1 MSCAMPIIEPRPLRI
16 IAAELDARER
26 TARSGGSHRFDYAA
40 LARRVRA
47 KPGHVESRAD
57 EDASGSHSDAAAEDR
72 LSGFREASGDD
83 ANESETH
90 APVSGQSRSGST
102 PDLSERIART
112 TLPVVD
118 AMYRTQGQFIQL
130 AATLANEVAA
140 FCADPSITSNGNW
153 NVQLPLDSK
162 IVPDTVLYLS
172 LSPFHLS
179 LRFDTQSA
187 RSRQLLLDH
196 SSLLQ
201 RELDALL
208 RAWGAARDIELTV
221 W

>member
-1 MSCAMPIIEPRPLRI
+1 MPTIEPRPLRI
-16 IAAELDARER
+16 IAAELEARER
-26 TARSGGSHRFDYAA
+26 TERSGARRFDYAA
-40 LARRVRA
+40 LARRARGG
-47 KPGHVESRAD
+47 PRH
-57 EDASGSHSDAAAEDR
+57 EDAQADDDTSGSDRDPAASDG
-72 LSGFREASGDD
+72 LSIFASASDDDSDEAQRWTP
-83 ANESETH
+83 AL
-90 APVSGQSRSGST
+90 GQGGLGSKSVE
-102 PDLSERIART
+102 LSERIARS

-118 AMYRTQGQFIQL
+118 AMYRTQGQLLEL
-130 AATLANEVAA
+130 AATLATEVAS
-140 FCADPSITSNGNW
+140 FCGDPSITANGNW
-153 NVQLPLDSK
+153 NVQLPLDST

-196 SSLLQ
+196 STLLE
-201 RELDALL
+201 RELDSLL